1 MRVIQGG
8 VPVEEELAVR
18 RLEAYAGWSPG
29 RVDLDPAD
37 APALGVANVDPHGIS
52 LAPGKDAGGRPALP
66 TGRVARIVE
75 EMARWLEHLGGRFI
89 VFDGPDGSG
98 KTTQFLRFAE
108 HCRASGIS
116 VCEVR
121 EPGGTDIGEQIRD
134 VLLRP
139 ANDAMSLR
147 CEMML
152 YMASRAQLVQEKVE
166 PALKRGELVLADR
179 FISSTLAYQGMAGGL
194 TSQEILQVG
203 DVAIGHHWPD
213 LTVVFDVDE
222 VTAAKRMHGG
232 AANAE
237 RTTKIRT
244 KAPAHEPTLFSD
256 RMERKDAEFHA
267 RVRRGFLEQAQA
279 EPGKYL
285 LMDASGDA
293 DSIFAALLKELR
305 PRFS

>member
-1 MRVIQGG
+1 M
-8 VPVEEELAVR
+8 
-18 RLEAYAGWSPG
+18 
-29 RVDLDPAD
+29 
-37 APALGVANVDPHGIS
+37 
-52 LAPGKDAGGRPALP
+52 P
-66 TGRVARIVE
+66 TGRVARIVA
-75 EMARWLEHLGGRFI
+75 EMAGWVEQLGGRLI

-98 KTTQFLRFAE
+98 KTTQLLRFAD
-108 HCRASGIS
+108 HCRSAGVS

-121 EPGGTDIGEQIRD
+121 EPGGTDIGEQIRE

-152 YMASRAQLVQEKVE
+152 YMASRAQLVEETVE

-179 FISSTLAYQGMAGGL
+179 FISSTLTYQGTAGGL
-194 TSQEILQVG
+194 TREEILQVG
-203 DVAIGHHWPD
+203 DVAVGHRWPD

-237 RTTKIRT
+237 RKKKTKKT
-244 KAPAHEPTLFSD
+244 PAHEATLFSD
-256 RMERKDAEFHA
+256 RMERKGSEFHA

-279 EPGKYL
+279 EPDRYL
-285 LMDASGDA
+285 LIDASGDP
-293 DSIFAALLKELR
+293 DSVFAALLEGLR
-305 PRFS
+305 QRFEP